1 VNEVGCQE
9 STLRALVLGGDG
21 FCGWPTSLHLA
32 ANGYE
37 VLIVDNLSRRSIADK
52 ISAPSLTP
60 ISSIDAR
67 VTAAKKIGDVSF
79 AYCDIA
85 RQDGRLKE
93 ILAEFKPDV
102 VVHFAE
108 QRSAPFSMLSDQER
122 KYTVDNNICGTNN
135 LLSNLVELN
144 QRPHIVH
151 LGTMGVYG
159 YNDDFGEIPEGYLD
173 VTVKQTG
180 KDVNITYPANPGSI
194 YHMTKCLDHIMMQF
208 YAKNWGFQITDLHQG
223 VVWGTDTAITRTDPA
238 LMNRF
243 DYDGEYGTVLN
254 RLISQAQVG
263 YPLTVYGTGG
273 QSRAFIHIED
283 TAKCI
288 HLAASNPPEAGERVQ
303 VFNQISEVHSVRDLA
318 NLIHESTGVE
328 IGYMDNPRKE
338 AAENNLRV
346 SNAGLTSL
354 GFEPIL
360 LADNLMTEIE
370 ETVSRYKDRLDKRVI
385 ESKARW

>member
-1 VNEVGCQE
+1 
-9 STLRALVLGGDG
+9 LRALVLGGDG

-37 VLIVDNLSRRSIADK
+37 VLIVDNLSRRSIAEK

-67 VTAAKKIGDVSF
+67 VTAARKIGDVSF
-79 AYCDIA
+79 AHCDIA
-85 RQDGRLKE
+85 RQGDRLKT
-93 ILAEFKPDV
+93 ILADFKPDV

-108 QRSAPFSMLSDQER
+108 QRSAPFSMLSDEER

-135 LLSNLVELN
+135 LLSNLVDLN

-180 KDVNITYPANPGSI
+180 KEVNITYPANPGSI
-194 YHMTKCLDHIMMQF
+194 YHMTKCLDHTMMQF

-223 VVWGTDTAITRTDPA
+223 VVWGTDTAITRTDSA

-288 HLAASNPPEAGERVQ
+288 HLAASNPPDTGERVQ

-318 NLIHESTGVE
+318 NLIHENTGVE

-338 AAENNLRV
+338 AAENALRV

-360 LADNLMTEIE
+360 LADRLMTEIE
-370 ETVSRYKDRLDKRVI
+370 ETVTRYKDRLDKRVI